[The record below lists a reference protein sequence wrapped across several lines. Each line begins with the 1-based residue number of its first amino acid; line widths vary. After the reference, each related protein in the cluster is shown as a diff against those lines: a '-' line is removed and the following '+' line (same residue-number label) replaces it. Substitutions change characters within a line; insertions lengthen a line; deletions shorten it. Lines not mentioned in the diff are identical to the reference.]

1 MKRIPAIL
9 MTVVMLLCAAAG
21 AFADTGADIK
31 VGEYITFGRYPQTSA
46 GTDETPIEWLVLD
59 VQDGKALLLSRY
71 GLDAKPYN
79 TSLVDVTWETCSLRA
94 WLNSDFLNAAF
105 NAEEQNAIQVTEVDN
120 SKAQGCDEW
129 STDGGNNTQDKLFLL
144 SYGES
149 NRYFGTN
156 RSDTDVVAARIKPT
170 DFAIAQGAETRD
182 AFMTEY
188 NTPAGGWMLRSPA
201 LKQSN
206 VACVYIAGKVSYYDV
221 TTANGCVRPALWV
234 DLKTAFA
241 GNETKPATVN
251 DGETFTFRNGITWGM
266 SKQEIVA
273 LEGESDRDRVMKSGY
288 PAIYYDNVKVSKY
301 DNALLGY
308 AFAKESGGMI
318 FSWYS
323 MQGDT
328 EEMLNYFKAAF
339 DLKYG
344 EEKEADASELL
355 RIDIELF
362 STDAFKEDALQ
373 QSPIYRWDGPAGTQI
388 WLCRYENN
396 HIYIYYVSPEL
407 LNGPQEEEVDLFG
420 L

>member
-21 AFADTGADIK
+21 AFADAGADIK

-206 VACVYIAGKVSYYDV
+206 VACVYIAGKVSYGLDGRIHGDEL
-221 TTANGCVRPALWV
+221 NGLSIQAADNTEGV
-234 DLKTAFA
+234 DRAFIREGLA
-241 GNETKPATVN
+241 AFPCISHNVGL
-251 DGETFTFRNGITWGM
+251 NGA
-266 SKQEIVA
+266 QLIVA
-273 LEGESDRDRVMKSGY
+273 DV
-288 PAIYYDNVKVSKY
+288 
-301 DNALLGY
+301 
-308 AFAKESGGMI
+308 
-318 FSWYS
+318 
-323 MQGDT
+323 
-328 EEMLNYFKAAF
+328 
-339 DLKYG
+339 
-344 EEKEADASELL
+344 
-355 RIDIELF
+355 
-362 STDAFKEDALQ
+362 DALDVGLGT
-373 QSPIYRWDGPAGTQI
+373 IGGNDCDIHAALVLHVLAKDAAECVIGAGCAAGAHCHLAEGSGSFRCGLSSCFCCG
-388 WLCRYENN
+388 LCR
-396 HIYIYYVSPEL
+396 SRR
-407 LNGPQEEEVDLFG
+407 
-420 L
+420 